1 MKIKSGT
8 KVRVT
13 HKRKGTFTGYAAED
27 FDTETTEF
35 YPIKAAHFAERK
47 VIPLV
52 NCKIKCCENYKPVSE
67 EIEDIPSA
75 DHYADCLN

>member
-8 KVRVT
+8 KVRVI

-35 YPIKAAHFAERK
+35 YPIKAK
-47 VIPLV
+47 
-52 NCKIKCCENYKPVSE
+52 
-67 EIEDIPSA
+67 DI
-75 DHYADCLN
+75 L

>member
-1 MKIKSGT
+1 MTDCKHLIT
-8 KVRVT
+8 KDITPWHGDVFDHPVYEYT
-13 HKRKGTFTGYAAED
+13 CKLSKRK
-27 FDTETTEF
+27 
-35 YPIKAAHFAERK
+35 
-47 VIPLV
+47 VMPLV